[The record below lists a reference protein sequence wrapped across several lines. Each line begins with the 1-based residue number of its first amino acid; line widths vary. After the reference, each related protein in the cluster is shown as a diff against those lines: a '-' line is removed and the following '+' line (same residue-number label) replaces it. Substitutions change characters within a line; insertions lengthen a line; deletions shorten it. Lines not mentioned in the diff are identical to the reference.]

1 MVVRFQ
7 KLLQRIGQIDRD
19 LAELRRNRERIPGN
33 RAYTEDLQ
41 LAFDRHINGLLNE
54 RIELEQLEIEDP
66 PDELVADIV
75 SVDLATATRIRVDR
89 KAPEKEPT
97 QREQK
102 VLELLRKLP
111 KTEVHLHME
120 ACISRETLMDM
131 MAANKQEV
139 DEAKI
144 AKLYDFKNLQESVQL
159 FLFIL
164 DAIISPDDFVFIFR
178 NLRQYLEANNVRY
191 CEAFYAPS
199 RMIQNGL
206 NFKEIAQVLEK
217 EARECRLAGGPD
229 VRFLVDVSRTFGV
242 ENASKNL
249 ERILEAKTDT
259 IIGIGLGGAELM
271 GPARDYKDVFA
282 QAHAEGLHAVAHAGE
297 DDGPWSVRDA
307 VEVLKAERLGHGI
320 SAIQDP
326 SLVQLLKEKGTP
338 IEICLTSNLFTG
350 KYVREERNHPV
361 RHYYDQ
367 GLVCCINTDDP
378 EIFRVDLTQEYFKLY
393 RHLDFTVSEL
403 TDLIRQGVMAS
414 FNPGR
419 ARMWKQFEKEIAAL
433 RKEHDL

>member
-1 MVVRFQ
+1 MVIRFVQLLERVRD
-7 KLLQRIGQIDRD
+7 IDREIE
-19 LAELRRNRERIPGN
+19 ELRRNRERIPGN
-33 RAYTEDLQ
+33 RRYTDDLRTQ
-41 LAFDRHINGLLNE
+41 FDRHINGLLNE

-66 PDELVADIV
+66 PDELVTDIV
-75 SVDLATATRIRVDR
+75 SVDIATSTRLRVDR
-89 KAPEKEPT
+89 AAPEKEPT
-97 QREQK
+97 QREAR
-102 VLELLRKLP
+102 VLEFLRKLP

-120 ACISRETLMDM
+120 ACISRETLMAM
-131 MAANKQEV
+131 MASNGQEI
-139 DEAKI
+139 DEQKI
-144 AKLYDFKNLQESVQL
+144 AKLYQFKNLQEFVQL

-164 DAIISPDDFVFIFR
+164 DAIVSPDDFVFIFK
-178 NLRQYLEANNVRY
+178 NLRDYLEANNIRY

-206 NFKEIAQVLEK
+206 DFKEIAQVLEK
-217 EARECRLAGGPD
+217 EARACRQSGGPE
-229 VRFLVDVSRTFGV
+229 VRFLVDVSRTFGA

-249 ERILEAKTDT
+249 QRILEAKTDT

-271 GPARDYKDVFA
+271 GPAADFKDVFA

-307 VEVLKAERLGHGI
+307 VEVLKAERVGHGI

-326 SLVQLLKEKGTP
+326 TLVELLREKQTP

-378 EIFRVDLTQEYFKLY
+378 EIFSVDLTQEYFKLY
-393 RHLDFTVSEL
+393 RHLDFTVSEIS
-403 TDLIRQGVMAS
+403 DLIRQGVMS
-414 FNPGR
+414 TFSPGK
-419 ARMWKQFEKEIAAL
+419 AQMWKGLEKEILAL
-433 RKEHDL
+433 RKEYDL

>member
-7 KLLQRIGQIDRD
+7 KLLQRIAEIDKD
-19 LAELRRNRERIPGN
+19 LAELRRNRDRVPGN
-33 RAYTEDLQ
+33 RSYTDDLQ
-41 LAFDRHINGLLNE
+41 AQFDRHINGLLNE

-66 PDELVADIV
+66 PDELITDIV

-89 KAPEKEPT
+89 KTPEKEPT
-97 QREQK
+97 QKEER
-102 VLELLRKLP
+102 VLEFLRKLP

-120 ACISRETLMDM
+120 ACISRETLMQM
-131 MAANKQEV
+131 MAKNGQEI

-144 AKLYDFKNLQESVQL
+144 AKLYDFKNLQEFVQL

-178 NLRQYLEANNVRY
+178 NLREYLEANNIRY

-206 NFKEIAQVLEK
+206 NFKEIAQVLER
-217 EARECRLAGGPD
+217 EARECRMAGGPD
-229 VRFLVDVSRTFGV
+229 VRFLVDVSRTFGT

-249 ERILEAKTDT
+249 ERILDAKTDT

-271 GPARDYKDVFA
+271 GPARDFKDVFA

-297 DDGPWSVRDA
+297 DDGPWSVREA
-307 VEVLKAERLGHGI
+307 VEILKAERLGHGI

-326 SLVQLLKEKGTP
+326 SLVELLKETGTP

-393 RHLDFTVSEL
+393 RHLDFTISEIS
-403 TDLIRQGVMAS
+403 DLLRQGVMAS

-419 ARMWKQFEKEIAAL
+419 ARMWKQFEKEIGIL
-433 RKEHDL
+433 RKEYDL